1 MKKYIYC
8 VGLHKDGGLNI
19 LNKFLSQKKNDHI
32 LIIDSRI
39 KNKINKKKISF
50 LLKKI

>member
-19 LNKFLSQKKNDHI
+19 LNKFLSHKKNDHI
-32 LIIDSRI
+32 LIIDSRTR
-39 KNKINKKKISF
+39 NKINEKKNIIFVK
-50 LLKKI
+50 

>member
-8 VGLHKDGGLNI
+8 VGLHQDGGLNI
-19 LNKFLSQKKNDHI
+19 LNKFLRYKKNDHI

-39 KNKINKKKISF
+39 RSKINEKKISF